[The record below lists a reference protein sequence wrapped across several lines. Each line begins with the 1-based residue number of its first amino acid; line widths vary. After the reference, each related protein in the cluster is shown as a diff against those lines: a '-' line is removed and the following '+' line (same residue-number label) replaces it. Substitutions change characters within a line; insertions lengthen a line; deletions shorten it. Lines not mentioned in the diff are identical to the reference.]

1 MKFAEKIKYML
12 RSDKQLIYL
21 TAGLVILGGLIR
33 LFNYK
38 ISTYVLN
45 VAFIPYLFMWG
56 GYYVTRRKV
65 KWNTVSKQ
73 RFVLLLVLVVLI
85 LLNSFTM
92 FKTEFL
98 MFFILLIDYLLVI
111 NKRTNQAPVQ
121 YKDDV
126 L

>member
-1 MKFAEKIKYML
+1 ML

-33 LFNYK
+33 LFDYK

-45 VAFIPYLFMWG
+45 IAFIPYLFMRG

-73 RFVLLLVLVVLI
+73 HFVLLLVLVVLI
-85 LLNSFTM
+85 LLNSFTI

-98 MFFILLIDYLLVI
+98 MFFILLLDYLLVI
-111 NKRTNQAPVQ
+111 NKRANQAPVQ